1 MFLDNNSATGSH
13 RARRHGPGWRTA
25 HARFIDDKT
34 LILKQLPFRFVR
46 VLLVGLRNGL
56 NLLHHNDCH
65 VAWLMDIDCFMK
77 LIP

>member
-1 MFLDNNSATGSH
+1 MFLDTHSATDSH

-25 HARFIDDKT
+25 HARFIDDK
-34 LILKQLPFRFVR
+34 ILLLRQLPFRLVR
-46 VLLVGLRNGL
+46 VLLVALRNGL
-56 NLLHHNDCH
+56 NALHHDYH